1 MEKMKSKMVKSIMML
16 LALASSNYSY
26 AQQATIT
33 VSNPTA
39 AQRTE
44 LISLSMSEIKAK
56 LGNATPK
63 KGEAYIVKNK
73 KGQQIGS
80 QITYD
85 GNLLIDASVRPHGS
99 ATYYVSIGKP
109 YPQKVWATGALYKI
123 RKDDLAWE
131 NDRCAYRVYGPAL
144 QRSGE
149 RSFGTDI
156 WVKNTPDNV
165 VYDRYIKDVVDGN
178 AKGDKIDAKARAL
191 EKLAKNEKNKAKA
204 AKLTEQA
211 KALWAENRM
220 NWILPPPSIWIMETD

>member
-1 MEKMKSKMVKSIMML
+1 MEKMKSKMVKSIMLL

-26 AQQATIT
+26 AQQVTIT

-85 GNLLIDASVRPHGS
+85 GNL
-99 ATYYVSIGKP
+99 
-109 YPQKVWATGALYKI
+109 
-123 RKDDLAWE
+123 
-131 NDRCAYRVYGPAL
+131 
-144 QRSGE
+144 
-149 RSFGTDI
+149 
-156 WVKNTPDNV
+156 PD
-165 VYDRYIKDVVDGN
+165 
-178 AKGDKIDAKARAL
+178 
-191 EKLAKNEKNKAKA
+191 
-204 AKLTEQA
+204 
-211 KALWAENRM
+211 
-220 NWILPPPSIWIMETD
+220 

>member
-1 MEKMKSKMVKSIMML
+1 MEKMESKMVKSIMML
-16 LALASSNYSY
+16 LVLASSNYSY
-26 AQQATIT
+26 AQQTTIT

-85 GNLLIDASVRPHGS
+85 GNLLIDACVRPHGS

-123 RKDDLAWE
+123 RKDDIAWE
-131 NDRCAYRVYGPAL
+131 NDRCALIAFTAL
-144 QRSGE
+144 LYS
-149 RSFGTDI
+149 
-156 WVKNTPDNV
+156 
-165 VYDRYIKDVVDGN
+165 
-178 AKGDKIDAKARAL
+178 A
-191 EKLAKNEKNKAKA
+191 
-204 AKLTEQA
+204 
-211 KALWAENRM
+211 AENVLSVPISGLRTHRITWFTTDTSRM
-220 NWILPPPSIWIMETD
+220 W

>member
-109 YPQKVWATGALYKI
+109 YPQKVWATGALYKM

-178 AKGDKIDAKARAL
+178 AKGDKIDAKARHL
-191 EKLAKNEKNKAKA
+191 RNWLKTKRIRRKLQN
-204 AKLTEQA
+204 L
-211 KALWAENRM
+211 LNRLRLCGR
-220 NWILPPPSIWIMETD
+220 IA

>member
-1 MEKMKSKMVKSIMML
+1 M
-16 LALASSNYSY
+16 
-26 AQQATIT
+26 T
-33 VSNPTA
+33 V
-39 AQRTE
+39 
-44 LISLSMSEIKAK
+44 IF
-56 LGNATPK
+56 
-63 KGEAYIVKNK
+63 
-73 KGQQIGS
+73 
-80 QITYD
+80 
-85 GNLLIDASVRPHGS
+85 LIDASVRPHGS

-109 YPQKVWATGALYKI
+109 YPQKVWATGALYKM

-178 AKGDKIDAKARAL
+178 AEGDKIDAKARAL

-211 KALWAENRM
+211 KALGQNRM
-220 NWILPPPSIWIMETD
+220 NWISTPPSIWIMETDLTRIV